1 VADRSLEAVAVNL
14 RSAAVGAEPHYPG
27 IAEFLREQA
36 AALREQAA
44 ALPETLE
51 ARALP
56 LLREYVDAG
65 PYGHRF
71 EPWPASVQTLVD
83 EQRANPDPVDG
94 PPHPT
99 CSACSPGND
108 ETTTRLAHE
117 RFDLWRRANALLNE
131 ADGGG

>member
-1 VADRSLEAVAVNL
+1 VGDRSLEAVALNL
-14 RSAAVGAEPHYPG
+14 RSAAVGAEPRYPG
-27 IAEFLREQA
+27 IAGF
-36 AALREQAA
+36 LREQAA

-71 EPWPASVQTLVD
+71 EPWPASVQALVD

-99 CSACSPGND
+99 CSACSPSND

-117 RFDLWRRANALLNE
+117 RFDRWRRAKALIEE
-131 ADGGG
+131 AHGGG